1 MIELIDKIALLYNL
15 KQLIYHRH
23 QTDSNRS
30 VDIKLAWICQQLIGI
45 QFMVWFLL
53 DYDLNV
59 HKKKKK
65 WSLRL

>member
-30 VDIKLAWICQQLIGI
+30 VDIKLA
-45 QFMVWFLL
+45 
-53 DYDLNV
+53 
-59 HKKKKK
+59 
-65 WSLRL
+65 